1 LPLSVHTQKLPPV
14 LPSKPKSGDFFDGIP
29 DYDRFAH
36 AAVADGVHL
45 GSYVCQVKTN
55 DISFLLKCD
64 LCTAKFDGV
73 LLKSPNID
81 TFCVSVVGSIEKSS
95 PTFVVG
101 QQVSSCSH
109 IDATIPRN
117 PLNVYSTLPFYHTP
131 SPLSNQRDPNVTQIF
146 HLEWALCRATVETPF
161 RKEANRSALQALQVN
176 RTRS

>member
-1 LPLSVHTQKLPPV
+1 
-14 LPSKPKSGDFFDGIP
+14 
-29 DYDRFAH
+29 
-36 AAVADGVHL
+36 VHL

-64 LCTAKFDGV
+64 LCDPIKIPSIRSFASLIQYYADALAGTARFDGV

-176 RTRS
+176 RKRS